1 MGRNIKATLIPA
13 RAWLMRYERSWLGA
27 DIAAGMTAAA
37 VVIPKAMAYATIAGL
52 PVQVGLYTA
61 FIAPLV
67 YALLGTSASLSV
79 TTTTTIAILAAA
91 AIGDAVA
98 TQPGISLVTATATL
112 SVLVGLMLLLA
123 RLLRFGFL
131 ASFISDPVLAGFK
144 AGIGCVIIV
153 DQLPKVLGVHIDKSG
168 FLRDLYAIMHELP
181 QLSPATLGVAAGTI
195 GCLLLVN
202 RLWPRAPAPVIAVG
216 AAIAASFYLGLEAAG
231 VSLVGAIPAGLP
243 AISMPDRGLLWGM
256 WPAAAGIALMS
267 FTESIAAARAFRRT
281 GDARVASNQELVAVG
296 MGNVVGGFFGA
307 MPSGGGTS
315 QTAVNSVAGA
325 KSQASGI
332 VLAAL
337 ALATMLFL
345 APLIARMPHATLA
358 AVVIYY
364 SIGLINPAEIRSIL
378 RVRAIEFRWALFAF
392 FGVILLGTLKG
403 IIAAVILTMLS
414 LVYHENNPLV
424 YEVRRKRGTGV
435 FRPRSRENPLDEATP
450 GVLIARVVGRLYF
463 ANAQNVGDQ
472 VRDLVESERPAI
484 LILDCS
490 AITDIEYTALMGMV
504 EWVAQMRRQGVRV
517 ILAALNPGALAL
529 VQRTSLA
536 EALGPAGLC
545 ATVEIALD
553 QCAPHTV
560 VG

>member
-1 MGRNIKATLIPA
+1 LIPA
-13 RAWLMRYERSWLGA
+13 RTWLANYNRSGFPA
-27 DIAAGMTAAA
+27 DIAAGMTSAA

-67 YALLGTSASLSV
+67 YALLGTSAALSV

-98 TQPGISLVTATATL
+98 ANPAFTLLTATATL
-112 SVLVGLMLLLA
+112 SVLVGVMLLAA
-123 RLLRFGFL
+123 RVLRFGFL

-168 FLRDLYAIMHELP
+168 FLRDVYAIVRELP
-181 QLSPATLGVAAGTI
+181 QLSLATLAVAASTVGA
-195 GCLLLVN
+195 LLLVSK
-202 RLWPRAPAPVIAVG
+202 LWPRAPAPVIAVG
-216 AAIAASFYLGLEAAG
+216 GAIAASFYLGLEAAG
-231 VSLVGAIPAGLP
+231 VGVVGAIPAGLP
-243 AISMPDRGLLWGM
+243 SLSMPDRSLLLGM

-267 FTESIAAARAFRRT
+267 FTESIAAARAFRRA
-281 GDARVASNQELVAVG
+281 GECRVESNQELVAIG
-296 MGNVVGGFFGA
+296 MGNVIGGFFGA

-325 KSQASGI
+325 RSQVSGI
-332 VLAAL
+332 VLAGA

-364 SIGLINPAEIRSIL
+364 SVGLISPGEILAIL

-403 IIAAVILTMLS
+403 IIVAVVLS
-414 LVYHENNPLV
+414 LLSLMHQANNPMV
-424 YEVRRKRGTGV
+424 YEVRRKPGTSV
-435 FRPRSRENPLDEATP
+435 FRPRSPEHPDDEVSP
-450 GVLIARVVGRLYF
+450 GVLVVRVLGRVYF
-463 ANAQNVGDQ
+463 ANVQNIGEQ
-472 VRDLVESERPAI
+472 LRDLVETARPKV
-484 LILDCS
+484 LVLDCG
-490 AITDIEYTALMGMV
+490 AIPDFEYTALVGMI
-504 EWVAQMRRQGVRV
+504 EWEADMRRQGVRV
-517 ILAALNPGALAL
+517 VLAALNPAAMELIKRSTLVETLGA
-529 VQRTSLA
+529 
-536 EALGPAGLC
+536 AGMFS
-545 ATVEIALD
+545 TVELAVD
-553 QCAPHTV
+553 QCKQDAA